1 MSDGVF
7 QIQQTY
13 DPYFPIATQTDSELF
28 MLSVKSTV
36 LRERLSSELLPYAEE
51 VVRQLQ
57 EKTDLIK
64 EKVHGGEEGIYPNFT
79 KSLLALE
86 YERLRYVLCS
96 YLRERVLKIEM
107 CPEFILGGEY
117 VDFKALLFCFA
128 GDRVFL
134 GTERRSSNQERVT
147 GVRANWDHTRP
158 RACSLLECLR
168 RVRVP
173 YPIRPQPSFFRHKY
187 S

>member
-1 MSDGVF
+1 L
-7 QIQQTY
+7 
-13 DPYFPIATQTDSELF
+13 E
-28 MLSVKSTV
+28 
-36 LRERLSSELLPYAEE
+36 
-51 VVRQLQ
+51 
-57 EKTDLIK
+57 
-64 EKVHGGEEGIYPNFT
+64 VHGQRSLAAPLRSVRSAKPLSYHIHQ
-79 KSLLALE
+79 KSLIYQNVPISLGIVCEPGPLADPTPVGASI
-86 YERLRYVLCS
+86 LRQTFQETLS
-96 YLRERVLKIEM
+96 L
-107 CPEFILGGEY
+107 FFGEC
-117 VDFKALLFCFA
+117 FKALLFCFA